1 MHIEIYSDLVCPWCY
16 IGRKRFDAALAQR
29 PALQPQLQV
38 HWLPFELN
46 PQLEESGVE
55 RAKYLAAKFGDPSQL
70 QAMQRHIREV
80 GTDTGIGFRF
90 ELIRRTP
97 NTRAA
102 HALLAVAEEHGRQAQ
117 VSMALFAAYFEQG
130 RDIGDREVLVEIA
143 AAHGLDP
150 SCAHG
155 ALADR
160 RHYAQIV
167 SHEQQA
173 AQWGITGVPTF
184 IFDRRYAIS
193 GAQEPQV
200 FLQVFD
206 RLRAAA

>member
-1 MHIEIYSDLVCPWCY
+1 MQIEVYSDLVCPWCY
-16 IGRKRFDAALAQR
+16 IGRKRFDAALEQR
-29 PALQPQLQV
+29 RDLDVSV

-46 PQLEESGVE
+46 PQLEEQGMD
-55 RAKYLAAKFGDPSQL
+55 RLKYLAAKFGDASQL

-80 GTDTGIGFRF
+80 GSALGIDFHF

-102 HALLAVAEEHGRQAQ
+102 HSLLALAEETGKQSE
-117 VSMALFAAYFEQG
+117 VSLALFTAYFEQG
-130 RDIGDREVLVEIA
+130 RDIGDRQVLAEIGQA
-143 AAHGLDP
+143 QGLDP
-150 SCAHG
+150 SVVLG

-160 RHYAQIV
+160 RHYPKIV
-167 SHEQQA
+167 AHEQQA
-173 AQWGITGVPTF
+173 AEWGISGVPTF